1 MFDIMQTMGIPGFAM
16 IMTMTMKNDND
27 NERIVGYESSAYIF
41 IRKEKMS
48 RLYREKNKEHIG
60 DLHKEYYQKNKQR
73 QEQAKGNSKIAPRLI
88 PGAIFLL
95 DKNERKLMGCY
106 NAISPVHWPTFE
118 GP

>member
-27 NERIVGYESSAYIF
+27 NERIVAYESSAYIF

-60 DLHKEYYQKNKQR
+60 DLHKEYYQKT
-73 QEQAKGNSKIAPRLI
+73 SK
-88 PGAIFLL
+88 
-95 DKNERKLMGCY
+95 DKNRQKEIQK
-106 NAISPVHWPTFE
+106 PPQD
-118 GP
+118 